1 MHLNT
6 PLSEA
11 HGKLDERRMRASGE
25 RERDG
30 GERARGATATLRKTE
45 ELKWWWGGHGLI

>member
-1 MHLNT
+1 MEKGGGDRT
-6 PLSEA
+6 
-11 HGKLDERRMRASGE
+11 RASRE

-45 ELKWWWGGHGLI
+45 ELKWWGGGTG